1 MRRPLVD
8 TYLKVKTFLE
18 TQENLSIRKQFCL
31 QFLKWCY
38 TAKKEDRDEFVELS
52 KEFRKL
58 EQKVGSTRTF
68 LERKARRLYWK
79 IAKHKRLAPSRKGA
93 KEWCEKSQEKKIGIF
108 SPEYQETIS
117 ERNRKIMLEC
127 VAKGRG
133 PNIMDW
139 ILTSPTGEVFKIRNL
154 SKWCRE
160 NGFYSGN
167 MVQTSLRPGTTYKG
181 WKAQKYSPDMDLFL

>member
-79 IAKHKRLAPSRKGA
+79 IAKHKKLEPSRKGA
-93 KEWCEKSQEKKIGIF
+93 KEWCEKSQEKQIGIF
-108 SPEYQETIS
+108 SPEYKANLS
-117 ERNRKIMLEC
+117 EKNRIIRMTAWEND
-127 VAKGRG
+127 RG
-133 PNIMDW
+133 PHIMDW
-139 ILTSPTGEVFKIRNL
+139 ILTSPTGETFKIRNL
-154 SKWCRE
+154 SRWCRE
-160 NGFYSGN
+160 NNFDSGN
-167 MVQTSLRPGTTYKG
+167 MSKTSIYPGRTCKG
-181 WKAQKYSPDMDLFL
+181 WKAQKYSPDMDPFL